1 VQRSLGF
8 PENLIYDYEAVIEVS
23 YRAQLTAWWTLQPDF
38 QYVMHPG
45 GNREFDDAFVFSLF
59 TTLRF

>member
-1 VQRSLGF
+1 VL
-8 PENLIYDYEAVIEVS
+8 EVS
-23 YRAQLTAWWTLQPDF
+23 YRAQITAWWTLQPDF

-45 GNREFDDAFVFSLF
+45 GSSQNDDALVFSLF